1 MEYVITTTQH
11 CPGLPP
17 SLPASLP
24 LLNYAC
30 CQSIHQELKQE
41 REPQEKEEESISEK
55 LEEEAEDEVEGDQQ
69 EVDDPFVSQ
78 PKPSVVYEPP
88 RSETSPGS
96 QSSLEQ
102 ITTLSI
108 TNSPSLSPISLE
120 DNETRQ
126 PSSLEHNEPD
136 NLANERGEL
145 SSQKDD
151 AILPS
156 LSSHSN
162 DSMKKNE
169 EERDEAID
177 EQTDHLNQEQTS
189 SETGSKTI
197 LTGPIPK
204 PPQDVEVRQYRFKNW
219 HKINVSK
226 LHYSYWFI
234 QIL

>member
-1 MEYVITTTQH
+1 MLHVFSQKLKSEVHVEAWNEMILATCTYHYPQH
-11 CPGLPP
+11 CPDQDYH
-17 SLPASLP
+17 
-24 LLNYAC
+24 LNYAC
-30 CQSIHQELKQE
+30 CQSIHQELKQLVV
-41 REPQEKEEESISEK
+41 PQEKEEASISEK
-55 LEEEAEDEVEGDQQ
+55 LKKKLQQTEDEVERDQQ
-69 EVDDPFVSQ
+69 EVESDPFVSQ

-88 RSETSPGS
+88 LSETSPGS

-108 TNSPSLSPISLE
+108 TNSPSLSPISFE

-156 LSSHSN
+156 LFSHSN

-204 PPQDVEVRQYRFKNW
+204 PPQDVEVRQYW
-219 HKINVSK
+219 
-226 LHYSYWFI
+226 L
-234 QIL
+234 

>member
-1 MEYVITTTQH
+1 M
-11 CPGLPP
+11 
-17 SLPASLP
+17 
-24 LLNYAC
+24 
-30 CQSIHQELKQE
+30 K
-41 REPQEKEEESISEK
+41 
-55 LEEEAEDEVEGDQQ
+55 
-69 EVDDPFVSQ
+69 
-78 PKPSVVYEPP
+78 
-88 RSETSPGS
+88 
-96 QSSLEQ
+96 
-102 ITTLSI
+102 
-108 TNSPSLSPISLE
+108 
-120 DNETRQ
+120 RQ

-136 NLANERGEL
+136 NLANERDEL

-162 DSMKKNE
+162 DSMNKNE

-204 PPQDVEVRQYRFKNW
+204 PPQDVEVRQYWFKNW

-234 QIL
+234 QIANFTVPHIHWFFALSAMEQHFW